1 VTYQAKDR
9 DGRVGWRKK
18 RVYPDSYFSL
28 HRLVQGTQTR
38 ARFLL
43 ELDNASHPNERFGR
57 EKILPGLAYL
67 KSSQYSARFGDN
79 SGRWL
84 VVTTGKIRM
93 RNLMRQTLQMA
104 GTGSRV
110 FLFATL
116 DQIGT
121 CDILTRPVWWR
132 VGCSKPIPLLAEETN
147 AGRISSS
154 SRATN
159 YRAGSARKSVEGGK
173 EQL

>member
-1 VTYQAKDR
+1 
-9 DGRVGWRKK
+9 
-18 RVYPDSYFSL
+18 
-28 HRLVQGTQTR
+28 LVQGTQTR

-67 KSSQYSARFGDN
+67 KSSQYRAKFGDN

-84 VVTTGKIRM
+84 IVTTGKIRM

-104 GTGSRV
+104 GAGSGV
-110 FLFATL
+110 FLFTTL

-121 CDILTRPVWWR
+121 CNILTRPVWRR
-132 VGCSKPIPLLAEETN
+132 VGYRKPIPLLAEETN
-147 AGRISSS
+147 AGHISSDG
-154 SRATN
+154 RATS
-159 YRAGSARKSVEGGK
+159 YRAGSARDSVERRK
-173 EQL
+173 EQP